1 MEVKGLT
8 NTKCIWS
15 AKDLV
20 RPEVKQPIE
29 TLDILLKTG
38 ERCPM
43 LEEKIFFEVIM
54 KLSMEEII
62 AFKYVRNSLFR
73 MTDNEIC
80 INRFHNGGTEWNC
93 KVYVSIAEAIATIY
107 ELTQPIMRK
116 EIPSIITS
124 IEKVINEFIRLIT
137 PKGKDFD
144 TSGID
149 ENTEFDAEALSRDME
164 KENIHKCLSNGLHT
178 NYMESI
184 PCQNSEKENHSELMK
199 ALISER
205 PDCVLSER
213 LAPAASRLLIPCE
226 LLNSMDADETNDLF
240 IFLTQLETDIMD
252 IHLFDYEENYRA
264 YQIDVYHVPE
274 SHIIK
279 TIHEKT
285 LKFALSKLNQ

>member
-1 MEVKGLT
+1 MDVKGLT
-8 NTKCIWS
+8 NTKCIS
-15 AKDLV
+15 ASKDLN
-20 RPEVKQPIE
+20 PLVKQPIE
-29 TLDILLKTG
+29 TLDVLLKTG

-54 KLSMEEII
+54 DLSLEEII

-73 MTDNEIC
+73 MTDNKTC
-80 INRFHNGGTEWNC
+80 IRRFHKDGDECNC

-116 EIPSIITS
+116 EIPLIITS
-124 IEKVINEFIRLIT
+124 IEKVINEFTRLIT

-149 ENTEFDAEALSRDME
+149 QNTEFDATELSRDME

-178 NYMESI
+178 NYMNSI
-184 PCQNSEKENHSELMK
+184 QCQSSEKENNSELMK

-213 LAPAASRLLIPCE
+213 LAPTVSRLLIPCE
-226 LLNSMDADETNDLF
+226 LLDSMDANVNNDLF
-240 IFLTQLETDIMD
+240 TFLTQSETNIMD
-252 IHLFDYEENYRA
+252 IHLFDYEETYRA
-264 YQIDVYHVPE
+264 YQIDVYHVPV
-274 SHIIK
+274 SQFIK
-279 TIHEKT
+279 TTHEKT
-285 LKFALSKLNQ
+285 LKFAMSKLNQ